1 MIGDDLGRLAYLV
14 LLLVAIGSFL
24 IVDFRHRPGQATRHA
39 LAWGLIFVAVI
50 AAAGL
55 WGDVR
60 DRVAP
65 RQQTAGPGRIEV
77 PVSSDGHF
85 HLTARLNDVPVR
97 FVVDTGASAV
107 ALRLKDAE
115 RVGIPL
121 DDLAFAGIAQT
132 ANGMVETASVMI
144 EQFSIGDIRD
154 ERVPAIVLR
163 GDLGRSLLGMSYL
176 RRFARV
182 GFEGDRLILER

>member
-1 MIGDDLGRLAYLV
+1 MIGDDFGRLAYLV

-24 IVDFRHRPGQATRHA
+24 IVDFRHRPGQTTRHA
-39 LAWGLIFVAVI
+39 LAWGLIFIAVV

-60 DRVAP
+60 DRIAP
-65 RQQTAGPGRIEV
+65 RQQMLGTGRIEV
-77 PVSSDGHF
+77 PVSRDGHF
-85 HLTARLNDVPVR
+85 HLTAHLNDVPVR

-107 ALRLKDAE
+107 ALRQKDAE
-115 RVGIPL
+115 RVGIAL
-121 DDLAFAGIAQT
+121 DDLAFAGVAQT
-132 ANGMVETASVMI
+132 ANGVVETASVVI
-144 EQFSIGDIRD
+144 DRFSIGDISD

-163 GDLGRSLLGMSYL
+163 GELDRSLLGMSYL

-182 GFEGDRLILER
+182 GFEGDRMILER